1 MPPFIMET
9 SRNPN
14 GIRYREDNLFNI
26 DHGKSLAQHG
36 EMQHCS
42 LHRFSGVTDAKNCL
56 NVSAVAIVIFRYGMD
71 VWLRVGRQA
80 INRPK
85 TARSSKFVRYT
96 VRAWTL
102 NASLTTS
109 SSYRKCSKRR
119 ILDHSARATSRL
131 QIEGMTKCWLIVRGS
146 GCGSIL
152 ASAAEPSH
160 QQTN

>member
-1 MPPFIMET
+1 M
-9 SRNPN
+9 SRQGRFESPTCTANC
-14 GIRYREDNLFNI
+14 LKAAAI
-26 DHGKSLAQHG
+26 DAPDRHFTTRAPTILQR
-36 EMQHCS
+36 
-42 LHRFSGVTDAKNCL
+42 RFPIGVADAKNCL

-102 NASLTTS
+102 NTSLTTS

-131 QIEGMTKCWLIVRGS
+131 QIEDTTRCSRTALGLS
-146 GCGSIL
+146 CGSIMV
-152 ASAAEPSH
+152 SAADL
-160 QQTN
+160 NLR